1 MPRLFLPNG
10 DFGMGRRIDLLQY
23 GEASQKIDYLCAQ
36 RANGLFAQACT
47 QFMSP
52 PAMCHVSTKWHTNS
66 IDKTCGR

>member
-36 RANGLFAQACT
+36 RANGLFAQAYM
-47 QFMSP
+47 QIMSP
-52 PAMCHVSTKWHTNS
+52 GYVTSFDQAVYEVYLQAM
-66 IDKTCGR
+66 